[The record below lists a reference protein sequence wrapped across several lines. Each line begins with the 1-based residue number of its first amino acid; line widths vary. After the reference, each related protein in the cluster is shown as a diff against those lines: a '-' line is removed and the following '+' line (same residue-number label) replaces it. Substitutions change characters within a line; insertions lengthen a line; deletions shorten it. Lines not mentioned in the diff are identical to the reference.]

1 MQKSLWANTI
11 TLPKYKKLD
20 GDIKTDVLVIGGGI
34 CGILCAY
41 FLKTAG
47 VDCILVEKRQI
58 TQGTTCNTTG
68 KITVQ
73 HGLIYDYIIQ
83 HFGKETAQKYYMA
96 NNTAIKYYEELCKNI
111 DCDFKKITSYTY
123 SMNRAEKIEN
133 EINNYRAQLKNQ
145 NVVDVNNKEYDYQMG
160 VHYMDLIGE
169 CEKLGDYVVN
179 VVEARTN
186 VKEKKVG
193 DNR

>member
-1 MQKSLWANTI
+1 MTAVVEDDNHVVDVNKSFN
-11 TLPKYKKLD
+11 
-20 GDIKTDVLVIGGGI
+20 
-34 CGILCAY
+34 
-41 FLKTAG
+41 
-47 VDCILVEKRQI
+47 
-58 TQGTTCNTTG
+58 
-68 KITVQ
+68 
-73 HGLIYDYIIQ
+73 
-83 HFGKETAQKYYMA
+83 
-96 NNTAIKYYEELCKNI
+96 
-111 DCDFKKITSYTY
+111 
-123 SMNRAEKIEN
+123 IEN

-169 CEKLGDYVVN
+169 CEKLADYVVN